1 MAQRKNPT
9 TSQKSVEEVKAV
21 YEAAPKQRANFKKGE
36 DALKKLKDINGGTIT
51 QSIPII
57 NRETLR
63 NYFTNVGNYSK
74 QFREAAR
81 YLYHRSNVFYHIV
94 HFYCSMFDLGYRKVT
109 PVYSLVKSN
118 NNNKMKK
125 SLNETF
131 DMLDILNLKHS
142 LYPALI
148 NVFVEDVF
156 FGIRYTDGTGTIV
169 IPIPQEYCMIDGQYM
184 TGDYSYSVNIQQL
197 ARNKY
202 WKYIIENLGAPLDE
216 MLKESERDGLKWVH
230 MKDEYCVCLKYDT
243 KDVNVIIPPLAR
255 IMLQLS
261 ALEDNVDIQAVA
273 DQLSIFKLIYLP
285 LDTVNSAKDSD
296 EFKVSPDLAVQY
308 FNRILEDALPPYVS
322 GGVIPGAELK
332 TIDFNQSADNDINRV
347 QTATDNIYATSGGGA
362 VLNVRYLNSI
372 YAFKMWLRE
381 ESAFALD
388 PLMPQLQGLTNR
400 ILGYEVSNPSKV
412 TYFKVSPYTVD
423 DLAEKLLSACQY
435 SFADRLAYQT
445 LLGFSEKETM
455 ASLYM
460 ENELLGLPDI
470 MQFPLV
476 SSYTTSNT
484 GDSEVG
490 RPETDDD
497 ELTDSGQRTR
507 NK

>member
-1 MAQRKNPT
+1 M
-9 TSQKSVEEVKAV
+9 
-21 YEAAPKQRANFKKGE
+21 
-36 DALKKLKDINGGTIT
+36 
-51 QSIPII
+51 
-57 NRETLR
+57 
-63 NYFTNVGNYSK
+63 
-74 QFREAAR
+74 
-81 YLYHRSNVFYHIV
+81 
-94 HFYCSMFDLGYRKVT
+94 
-109 PVYSLVKSN
+109 
-118 NNNKMKK
+118 
-125 SLNETF
+125 
-131 DMLDILNLKHS
+131 
-142 LYPALI
+142 
-148 NVFVEDVF
+148 
-156 FGIRYTDGTGTIV
+156 
-169 IPIPQEYCMIDGQYM
+169 
-184 TGDYSYSVNIQQL
+184 
-197 ARNKY
+197 
-202 WKYIIENLGAPLDE
+202 
-216 MLKESERDGLKWVH
+216 
-230 MKDEYCVCLKYDT
+230 
-243 KDVNVIIPPLAR
+243 
-255 IMLQLS
+255 
-261 ALEDNVDIQAVA
+261 
-273 DQLSIFKLIYLP
+273 
-285 LDTVNSAKDSD
+285 
-296 EFKVSPDLAVQY
+296 QY
-308 FNRILEDALPPYVS
+308 FNKILDDALPQYVS